1 MLYSHNKNISLSCAL
16 ASWWA
21 QVLIWVPVCIWFS
34 SRWDKSLT
42 AESPTITLQ
51 LKMTKCGTSDVT
63 VCLWCHRKA
72 PFGSSTVESTDV
84 WCRRW
89 HEEECQSWTWCI
101 VLTTTTLFFFFFLK
115 KHPCKYFSV
124 LQKKE
129 EKKKKKVCTVLLG
142 GQVLL
147 HFLKKESDWC
157 PETWNVFVVVLRSK
171 CIIVCYLL
179 KISPIFLKIIICHYS
194 LWVVFDGTCI
204 YPRCSNR
211 YSHARPLD
219 LQLSCSNW

>member
-1 MLYSHNKNISLSCAL
+1 MCGADADMKRSAKAGLDAL
-16 ASWWA
+16 F
-21 QVLIWVPVCIWFS
+21 L
-34 SRWDKSLT
+34 L
-42 AESPTITLQ
+42 L
-51 LKMTKCGTSDVT
+51 L
-63 VCLWCHRKA
+63 H
-72 PFGSSTVESTDV
+72 
-84 WCRRW
+84 
-89 HEEECQSWTWCI
+89 
-101 VLTTTTLFFFFFLK
+101 FFFSFFLK

-194 LWVVFDGTCI
+194 L
-204 YPRCSNR
+204 
-211 YSHARPLD
+211 
-219 LQLSCSNW
+219 